1 MISKRMRAVLSAAVL
16 GTALAG
22 TLTASA
28 RADEGTP
35 GPACPRAVK
44 VVERD
49 GKLLVDDGT
58 GLREI
63 KEGERVRAVPAV
75 PAGKGVASA
84 ENGRPGDEGPSGA
97 DAAPVVPL
105 EKGTSEDGDGP
116 TARAGAA
123 PGTPGG
129 DGFTARTGAA
139 SGTADGPAERAGSA
153 SGTFTARTEAGPGTA
168 DGGVATAPDG
178 GTAPRHTVAASA
190 VPGTPGTIVTTCA
203 VTPRAESSQA
213 TP

>member
-1 MISKRMRAVLSAAVL
+1 MLSVAVL

-35 GPACPRAVK
+35 GPACPRGVK

-75 PAGKGVASA
+75 PAGAGVASA
-84 ENGRPGDEGPSGA
+84 ENGRPGGDEPSGA
-97 DAAPVVPL
+97 DATRAVPP
-105 EKGTSEDGDGP
+105 EKGTSEDGDVP
-116 TARAGAA
+116 AARAGAA
-123 PGTPGG
+123 PGTPDGEG
-129 DGFTARTGAA
+129 STAGTGAAPGTPDGEGFTARTGAA
-139 SGTADGPAERAGSA
+139 
-153 SGTFTARTEAGPGTA
+153 PGTP
-168 DGGVATAPDG
+168 DGGVAAAPDG
-178 GTAPRHTVAASA
+178 RTAPGTAVRYTVAATA
-190 VPGTPGTIVTTCA
+190 VAGPGAPGTVVMTCA
-203 VTPRAESSQA
+203 VAARGE
-213 TP
+213 